1 MNLLQQILGEELYNR
16 LLELVGED
24 GIAKYLA
31 MVTEESTDEEKQVVI
46 DEVTALVDAEPT
58 DPPATDPPAT
68 DPPATDPPKGDE
80 VDLSL
85 YVLKTESDRLIEEAR
100 QSGGG
105 ASILDGWL
113 ADGVVDLE
121 KVTDP
126 DLRAYIKK
134 EMEWAEDSKK
144 SSENYIKQYS
154 ILNEAIKQGA
164 KEEWD
169 VLQFVA
175 LDEHQLK
182 EDGTID
188 AKPIVEGIKE
198 RKPYLFDTELEVI
211 EGVNPATNT
220 STTVDINKS
229 FAELAEEENQ

>member
-46 DEVTALVDAEPT
+46 DEVTTLVDDEPT
-58 DPPATDPPAT
+58 DPPATEEPKT
-68 DPPATDPPKGDE
+68 DDK
-80 VDLSL
+80 VDMSL

-100 QSGGG
+100 QSNGPSVM
-105 ASILDGWL
+105 AGWL

-126 DLRAYIKK
+126 DLKAYIQK

-144 SSENYIKQYS
+144 YSENYIKEYS
-154 ILNEAIKQGA
+154 IMLEAIRQGA
-164 KEEWD
+164 FNERELLMYVKLEEH
-169 VLQFVA
+169 
-175 LDEHQLK
+175 ELK

-188 AKPIVEGIKE
+188 AKPIVAGIKT
-198 RKPYLFDTELEVI
+198 RKPYLFDTDKVI
-211 EGVNPATNT
+211 VEGVNPPTDT
-220 STTVDINKS
+220 STSVDTNKS
-229 FAELAEEENQ
+229 FAELAEEDSNQ

>member
-46 DEVTALVDAEPT
+46 DEVNALVDDEPT
-58 DPPATDPPAT
+58 DPPATEEPKT
-68 DPPATDPPKGDE
+68 DDK
-80 VDLSL
+80 VDMSL

-100 QSGGG
+100 QSGG

-126 DLRAYIKK
+126 DLRAYIKR

-164 KEEWD
+164 KDEWD

-188 AKPIVEGIKE
+188 AKPIVDGIKT
-198 RKPYLFDTELEVI
+198 RKPYLFDTDKVI
-211 EGVNPATNT
+211 VEGVNPPTDT
-220 STTVDINKS
+220 STSVDTNKS
-229 FAELAEEENQ
+229 FAELAEEDSNQ